1 MNLTY
6 SHPSGTTATIKTAKV
21 TRFVTENIFEGE
33 SFNRSG
39 QKHTIEGTGI
49 LDSAASTAGKIGIIQ
64 QILNKPRGTISVDWN
79 GGNSNVSLHSYS
91 DDARNGPLPSCTA
104 TEIIGNLGT
113 STIIVGF
120 SFVYFTCA
128 ENRVQRFE
136 MSVRQSID
144 QAGFV
149 TMVKEGFLSLSTAGT
164 DGGTMIGVVN
174 GNPIFPSSA
183 TVQSADAGPNPDL
196 YRNLVCGAPPPNF
209 IRIRQD
215 YAIDSSLRTLMFQ
228 VEDKMSFRELKSPV
242 LMGDASYSY
251 TRSLGNILGT
261 KTFSVSFEG
270 DASTYPAELLAIAY
284 EAAQARI
291 NFVQVGSAKPDLIQE
306 MTITEPNL
314 YTRNKVE
321 LRIVAQGVEDGFLQ
335 PSTVKAFWTAMH
347 TTGSTEWASPY
358 PDYSVYLGNITSL
371 KLDSCLANIVATNTK
386 NGDGNGGTRT
396 VRVSTNSNNDVEV
409 PAGDDSNSGD
419 SALGFDGTIVKYE
432 ATTTQDTSDTGL
444 GFLET
449 TGGGFQ
455 FPYQNK
461 LPVVTYTQTVKM
473 ICTTQNPSIPWQEL
487 KDPYIVLNQ
496 KIVLSDVKI
505 NVLGGSYFAIVATR
519 QVQIQVAN
527 SSNTI
532 KAGGDEAGVKRSIFY
547 NPLLPAPKS
556 PYTQNKS
563 YNVSN
568 SEKLDNSATDYI
580 GN

>member
-6 SHPSGTTATIKTAKV
+6 SHPSGSSVVIKTAKV
-21 TRFVTENIFEGE
+21 TRFVTENMFEGE

-49 LDSAASTAGKIGIIQ
+49 LDSINTIAEKIGIIQ
-64 QILNKPRGTISVDWN
+64 QILNKPRGSISVDWN
-79 GGNSNVSLHSYS
+79 GGNSNVTLHSYS
-91 DDARNGPLPSCTA
+91 DDARNGPLPNCTA

-113 STIIVGF
+113 STIIIGF

-136 MSVRQSID
+136 MSIRQSID

-149 TMVKEGFLSLSTAGT
+149 TMIKEGFLSLSTAGA
-164 DGGTMIGVVN
+164 DGGGMIGSIN
-174 GNPIFPSSA
+174 GNPIFPSAA

-196 YRNLVCGAPPPNF
+196 YRNLVCGAPPVNF
-209 IRIRQD
+209 VRVRQD

-228 VEDKMSFRELKSPV
+228 VEDRMSFRELKSPV

-261 KTFSVSFEG
+261 KTFSASFEG

-291 NFVQVGSAKPDLIQE
+291 NFVQVGSAQPDLIQE

-321 LRIVAQGVEDGFLQ
+321 LRIVAQGVEDGLLQ

-358 PDYSVYLGNITSL
+358 PDYSVYLGNIDSL
-371 KLDSCLANIVATNTK
+371 KLDSCLANIVESVPQE
-386 NGDGNGGTRT
+386 GDGDGGKRT
-396 VRVSTNSNNDVEV
+396 VRVSTNSNNDVAV
-409 PAGDDSNSGD
+409 PEGNDTNLGD

-432 ATTTQDTSDTGL
+432 ATTTQDTPDTGL

-455 FPYQNK
+455 VPYQNK
-461 LPVVTYTQTVKM
+461 LPVVTYTQVVKM
-473 ICTTQNPSIPWQEL
+473 ICTNKNPSIPWQEL

-496 KIVLSDVKI
+496 KIVISDVKI

-519 QVQIQVAN
+519 QVQIQVSN
-527 SSNTI
+527 SENTI
-532 KAGGDEAGVKRSIFY
+532 RSGGDESGIKRSIFY

-556 PYTQNKS
+556 PYTSNKS
-563 YNVSN
+563 YDASN
-568 SEKLDNSATDYI
+568 SEKQNNSATDYI